1 MLIIIDIETI
11 SAFYIFEKH
20 IKHAFVERLS
30 YCAKILKGNLIQL
43 CFYGIMFLS
52 INNIAFENVVQNT
65 FDDLKL

>member
-1 MLIIIDIETI
+1 MFRRLFHMLIIIDIETI

-43 CFYGIMFLS
+43 CFMELGF
-52 INNIAFENVVQNT
+52 
-65 FDDLKL
+65 